1 MPLMYV
7 YLILYI
13 TGMHKSVEEF
23 SVQTLEL
30 GGLGAAL
37 KALHLPF
44 GKVFRGVVNSHIEKH
59 CDVRDDVRYGSEVY
73 LDPRDKKL
81 IQTLVNNG
89 DEHAK
94 VLRGVVV
101 WCEINAPMF
110 FWNEMDTYRVGAER
124 LSSSSTMHTLGKRDV
139 TIDDFA
145 VKQEIKDMLTPTEK
159 YKPHELRVDPP
170 SVIERKIFIYNE
182 REYEVWNDG
191 RIYSLPYDAPCK
203 CHGVDSVRHYEKRE
217 IKPSLKPD
225 GYYSVRMGGKRGGN
239 IQYHRVLALCF
250 VPNPD
255 PENKTQVNHIDGDRS
270 NDSVSNLEWMTPLE
284 NTRDAIEKGRKES
297 TPNFRYK
304 TFKHG
309 LKYTEE
315 VVDEINRLRSEG
327 LTLKEIGA
335 LYNVSESTI
344 WKATKRFGATFQSD
358 FEEALFYE
366 NTIMR
371 LNELAAD
378 YRETNSV
385 DSLIG
390 MKEILPA
397 SFMQKR
403 VWMFSYQTLR
413 RIYFQRRN
421 HRLPQWRKFCDW
433 IEKLPFAGEFITL
446 DGNNS
451 DKDK

>member
-59 CDVRDDVRYGSEVY
+59 CDVRDAVRYGSEVY

-101 WCEINAPMF
+101 WCEINAPRY
-110 FWNEMDTYRVGAER
+110 WWQEMDRYSVGACC
-124 LSSSSTMHTLGKRDV
+124 LASNSTMHQQGKGLVED
-139 TIDDFA
+139 A
-145 VKQEIKDMLTPTEK
+145 L
-159 YKPHELRVDPP
+159 
-170 SVIERKIFIYNE
+170 IE
-182 REYEVWNDG
+182 
-191 RIYSLPYDAPCK
+191 
-203 CHGVDSVRHYEKRE
+203 
-217 IKPSLKPD
+217 
-225 GYYSVRMGGKRGGN
+225 
-239 IQYHRVLALCF
+239 
-250 VPNPD
+250 
-255 PENKTQVNHIDGDRS
+255 
-270 NDSVSNLEWMTPLE
+270 
-284 NTRDAIEKGRKES
+284 
-297 TPNFRYK
+297 
-304 TFKHG
+304 
-309 LKYTEE
+309 
-315 VVDEINRLRSEG
+315 
-327 LTLKEIGA
+327 
-335 LYNVSESTI
+335 
-344 WKATKRFGATFQSD
+344 
-358 FEEALFYE
+358 
-366 NTIMR
+366 
-371 LNELAAD
+371 
-378 YRETNSV
+378 
-385 DSLIG
+385 
-390 MKEILPA
+390 MKENLPEGT
-397 SFMQKR
+397 MQKR

-433 IEKLPFAGEFITL
+433 IEKLPFAVEFITL